1 MTRMVLLGAKPLSV
15 RVARFLHQHSDFEL
29 GAVVTTPKE
38 DGVENRETLESY
50 ARTNGVP
57 VVKFADL
64 VRPERGYG
72 ISIGFPHILNRQA
85 LGLFERGVLNLHFGE
100 LPYYRGTGTPSYA
113 ILNREPVF
121 GVSLHQMDEG
131 IDTGP
136 VFCVTTFAIP
146 RLATAANVTALCEEV
161 GYSLFCGAIAPI
173 CAGAL
178 TATPQDE
185 LLKRH
190 GSNRPPRLYRSSNLG
205 KLLPLNLQMVCP
217 DLLVHLRALALPN
230 RGLTVH
236 GADGAVIDLGQEQ
249 IVELIQRV
257 VLALS
262 EEVER

>member
-1 MTRMVLLGAKPLSV
+1 MTRVVLLGAKPLSV

-29 GAVVTTPKE
+29 AAVVTSPKE
-38 DGVENRETLESY
+38 DGIENRETLDSY
-50 ARTNGVP
+50 ARTNGIS

-64 VRPERGYG
+64 VQPERGYG
-72 ISIGFPHILNRQA
+72 ISIGFPHILSRQA

-136 VFCVTTFAIP
+136 VFFVTTFAIP
-146 RLATAANVTALCEEV
+146 RLATAADVTALCEEA

-178 TATPQDE
+178 AAVPQDE

-190 GSNRPPRLYRSSNLG
+190 GSTRPPRLYRSSNLG
-205 KLLPLNLQMVCP
+205 KLLPVELGMARA
-217 DLLVHLRALALPN
+217 DLLAHLRALALPN
-230 RGLTVH
+230 RGLTVR
-236 GADGAVIDLGQEQ
+236 GADGAVSDLGQEQ
-249 IVELIQRV
+249 IVELIQRMGNSS
-257 VLALS
+257 S
-262 EEVER
+262 EPRE